1 MAKFKTRAR
10 ALDLLG
16 RQQIAGI
23 PTAINEL
30 IKNAHDAYADTFDI
44 DFIRKENLL
53 ILRDDGLGM
62 TRDEFES
69 RWLTIGTES
78 KFINSKT
85 SLPPTDNSKP
95 SRPIMGEK
103 GIGRLAIASIGKQVL
118 IITKAKN
125 RKEEHKI
132 VVILINWE
140 IFELAGINLEDIV
153 IPIRELDVLPNE
165 DEINELKQ
173 EVQESL
179 EDLLDKKII
188 SGRDFSKISE
198 TVNSLQISPKDLNE
212 KLIGNFNIEQSNKG
226 GTFFYISPVSENLLF
241 DIDGDKGSKDA
252 TKIEKMLIGF
262 HNTMTPNHPKPIID
276 INFRDYRG
284 DDNTYIN
291 LIDKEQ
297 FFTPDEFELADHHF
311 KGKFDEF
318 GQFKGDVQ
326 IYREKRFDHIVN
338 WSGNNFKPTDCG
350 SFEINLAYIQ
360 GQLKDS
366 VVDFDHWN
374 RLTSKADKFG
384 GLYIYKDNIRVLPY
398 GDSDYD
404 FLDIEKNRS
413 KRASTYFF
421 SYRRMFG
428 TINITHLGNSKLV
441 EKAGREGFIE
451 NKAYRQLQ
459 AVLKNFFIQLA
470 ADFFDEK
477 SKTPQSE
484 FYNEKKG
491 ERNNIYK
498 ALERRDK
505 LAKGKKEIFI
515 KTLNLFFSKLN
526 ENKYEIDINNILNE
540 SHNQLNTTIHI
551 KDLEEASQKII
562 DIEFETRQKLSDYK
576 RSITVASPK
585 GFTISKSVR
594 IDFDTYLTEYKILEE
609 TLFKNA
615 LIEVDMIVY
624 NYSEKLNIEISKRKR
639 LEQSV
644 EFISTE
650 AVKANTKKRLET
662 NEIVKDVSHKI
673 KEVTGQLML
682 DLDYQIRS
690 VKDQFKNL
698 SVNDSDD
705 FDLVEERK
713 KMEDEIEAIS
723 QRNTYIMDRIIRQF
737 QSFYLDK
744 DIDNNV
750 ITNDQISDALA
761 EELDDLRERVQADI
775 ELSQLGLAV
784 GILHHEFSSTVK
796 SIRSSIKDLKAWSD
810 VNEQLEGVYSNI
822 KISFEHLDG
831 YLNLFTP
838 LNRRLNRRREDIGLL
853 EIKTFLIDLF
863 KSRFERHNIQF
874 KHTKAFA
881 SHKLYGF
888 RSTFYPVF
896 VNLIDNAIYWL
907 NQSNVEDK
915 IIRLHADDTGV
926 YISNNGIEINIQD
939 QNRIFIMG
947 FSRKSNGRGMGLSI
961 SQEVLNAE
969 NYNLSV
975 VSPREK
981 STVTFKITRI
991 QTQDND

>member
-30 IKNAHDAYADTFDI
+30 IKNAHDAYADKFDI
-44 DFIRKENLL
+44 DFIRKDNLL
-53 ILRDDGLGM
+53 VLRDDGLGM
-62 TRDEFES
+62 TKDEFES

-78 KFINSKT
+78 KFVNSKT
-85 SLPPTDNSKP
+85 DLPPTDNSKS

-118 IITKAKN
+118 IITKAKK
-125 RKEEHKI
+125 RVKEFKI
-132 VVILINWE
+132 VIILINWE
-140 IFELAGINLEDIV
+140 IFELPGINLEDIA
-153 IPIRELDVLPNE
+153 IPIKEFDTLPNAK
-165 DEINELKQ
+165 DIDDLKH

-179 EDLLDKKII
+179 ENLLDKEII
-188 SGRDFSKISE
+188 SGSDFSRISE
-198 TVNSLQISPKDLNE
+198 TVNSFKVDPKILNDR
-212 KLIGNFNIEQSNKG
+212 LVGNFDIEQNNKG

-241 DIDGDKGSKDA
+241 DIDGDKDSKDA
-252 TKIEKMLIGF
+252 SKIEKMLIGF
-262 HNTMTPNHPKPIID
+262 HNTMTPDHPKPIID
-276 INFRDYRG
+276 INFRDYKS
-284 DDNTYIN
+284 DDHIYVN

-297 FFTPDEFELADHHF
+297 FFTPEEFEIADHHF
-311 KGKFDEF
+311 KGNFDEY
-318 GQFKGDVQ
+318 GQFRGDIQ
-326 IYREKRFDHIVN
+326 IYREKKFDHIVN
-338 WSGNNFKPTDCG
+338 WSGNSFKSTDCG

-366 VVDFDHWN
+366 VVDLENWN
-374 RLTSKADKFG
+374 RLTAKADRFG

-459 AVLKNFFIQLA
+459 AILKNFFIQLA

-477 SKTPQSE
+477 GKTPQSE
-484 FYNEKKG
+484 FYNEKKD
-491 ERNNIYK
+491 ERNNLYK

-505 LAKGKKEIFI
+505 LAKGKKEKFI
-515 KTLNLFFSKLN
+515 KDLDSFFKKLN
-526 ENKYEIDINNILNE
+526 ENRFEEEVNDILNE
-540 SHNQLNTTIHI
+540 SHDKLNTAVYL
-551 KDLEEASQKII
+551 KDLEEASQKVI
-562 DIEFETRQKLSDYK
+562 DVEFNTRHRILDYK
-576 RSITVASPK
+576 RGITISSPK
-585 GFTISKSVR
+585 GFVISKSVR
-594 IDFDTYLTEYKILEE
+594 MDFETYLSEYRILEE

-615 LIEVDMIVY
+615 YVEVDAIIS
-624 NYSEKLNIEISKRKR
+624 NYSERLNIEISKRKR
-639 LEQSV
+639 LEQAV

-650 AVKANTKKRLET
+650 AVKINTKKRAET
-662 NEIVKDVSHKI
+662 NEVVTDVSKKIKDVTS
-673 KEVTGQLML
+673 QLML

-690 VKDQFKNL
+690 VKDKFKDL
-698 SVNDSDD
+698 SVNNSND

-713 KMEDEIEAIS
+713 RMEDEIEMIS
-723 QRNTYIMDRIIRQF
+723 QRNTHVMDRIIRQF
-737 QSFYLDK
+737 ESFYLEK
-744 DIDNNV
+744 DDDGNI

-761 EELDDLRERVQADI
+761 EELDELRERVQADI

-784 GILHHEFSSTVK
+784 GILHHEFSSTVQ

-810 VNEQLEGVYSNI
+810 VNDQLEGVYNNI
-822 KISFEHLDG
+822 KVNFEHLDG

-838 LNRRLNRRREDIGLL
+838 LNRRLNRKRENIGLL
-853 EIKTFLIDLF
+853 EIKTFLNDLF
-863 KSRFERHNIQF
+863 KSRFERHNIQL
-874 KHTKAFA
+874 KHTKGFA
-881 SHKLYGF
+881 SEKLYGF

-907 NQSNVEDK
+907 KQSDLSEKV
-915 IIRLHADDTGV
+915 IRLHADDSGV
-926 YISNNGIEINIQD
+926 YISNNGIEILSQD
-939 QNRIFIMG
+939 KTRVFIMG
-947 FSRKSNGRGMGLSI
+947 FSRKNNGRGMGLSI
-961 SQEVLNAE
+961 SKEVLNAE
-969 NYNLSV
+969 NYNLSIV
-975 VSPREK
+975 TPREG
-981 STVTFKITRI
+981 SSVTFKIEST
-991 QTQDND
+991 QTETNG

>member
-30 IKNAHDAYADTFDI
+30 IKNAHDAYADKFDI

-85 SLPPTDNSKP
+85 ALPPTDNTKP

-118 IITKAKN
+118 IITKAKS

-140 IFELAGINLEDIV
+140 IFELPGINLEDIV
-153 IPIRELDVLPNE
+153 IPIKEFDVLPNE
-165 DEINELKQ
+165 NDINELKQ

-179 EDLLDKKII
+179 ESLLDKNII

-198 TVNSLQISPKDLNE
+198 TVNSLQVNPKDLND
-212 KLIGNFNIEQSNKG
+212 KLVGDFNIEQSDRG

-276 INFRDYRG
+276 INFRDYKG
-284 DDNTYIN
+284 DDNLYIN

-318 GQFKGDVQ
+318 GQFKGDIQ
-326 IYREKRFDHIVN
+326 IYREKKFDHIVN
-338 WSGNNFKPTDCG
+338 WSGNNLKPTDCG
-350 SFEINLAYIQ
+350 GFEINLAYVQ

-366 VVDFDHWN
+366 VVDLENWN
-374 RLTSKADKFG
+374 RLTAKTEKFG

-428 TINITHLGNSKLV
+428 TINISHNGNYKLV

-459 AVLKNFFIQLA
+459 AILKNFFIQLA
-470 ADFFDEK
+470 ADFFDIQ

-484 FYNEKKG
+484 FYNEKKN
-491 ERNNIYK
+491 ERNNLYK

-505 LAKGKKEIFI
+505 LAKGKKENFV
-515 KTLNLFFSKLN
+515 KALDLFFKKLN
-526 ENKYEIDINNILNE
+526 ENKYEKDINLILDE
-540 SHNQLNTTIHI
+540 AQIQLNTVMYI
-551 KDLEEASQKII
+551 KDLEEASQKVI
-562 DIEFETRQKLSDYK
+562 DVEFETRQKLSEYK
-576 RSITVASPK
+576 RSITVTSPK

-594 IDFDTYLTEYKILEE
+594 IDFDTYLSEYRILEE
-609 TLFKNA
+609 TLFRNA
-615 LIEVDMIVY
+615 ITEVDEIIS
-624 NYSEKLNIEISKRKR
+624 NYSEKLNLEISKRKR
-639 LEQSV
+639 LEQAV

-650 AVKANTKKRLET
+650 AVKVNTKKRIET
-662 NEIVKDVSHKI
+662 NEIVTDVSQKI
-673 KEVTGQLML
+673 KEVTGQLMI

-690 VKDQFKNL
+690 VKDKFKNL
-698 SVNDSDD
+698 SINETDD

-713 KMEDEIEAIS
+713 RMEDEIEMIS
-723 QRNTYIMDRIIRQF
+723 QRNTHIMDRIIRQF
-737 QSFYLDK
+737 ESFYVEK
-744 DIDNNV
+744 DNDGNI

-810 VNEQLEGVYSNI
+810 VNEQLDGVYNNI
-822 KISFEHLDG
+822 KVSFEHLDG

-881 SHKLYGF
+881 SHKLFGF

-907 NQSNVEDK
+907 NQSNAEEK

-939 QNRIFIMG
+939 QDRIFIMG
-947 FSRKSNGRGMGLSI
+947 FSRKNNGRGMGLSI

-969 NYNLSV
+969 NYSLSV